1 MGKINRFVT
10 IFLFL
15 IIAAFAN
22 FEDEFSSIQNEMKNS
37 PSKAYT
43 DLQSLYLHLI
53 LHGSDEQKIK
63 VLNALIETSKMLQL
77 NYDRYEKALNELQPK
92 QTQALAS
99 KQASTQKSK
108 TSNATIKNIS
118 LEENRVILQFSK
130 PTNAFRSFTL
140 QGETIRYVF
149 DFYAVLP
156 QVNKNFKYG
165 DITIRASQ
173 FDSNIVRV
181 VIRSKDEI
189 FIQTSQEDNQF
200 IMNLPLQSQ
209 KLKFDK
215 DTTPSK
221 VVATSLK
228 DGKLQISFNKQ
239 TPYKHFILRQD
250 KIRYVYDFQAV
261 FPKVNK
267 TYRYANS
274 TIRISQF
281 NPSTVRVV
289 VATDKETDLNLT
301 VEGSDFLI
309 RFELDETALATTEQ
323 PQRKFRVVIDP
334 GHGGKDPGAVGYRGF
349 REKVIALN
357 FSLAVK
363 KYLEQSGIEVFLTRD
378 DDRYLTLNERTKF
391 ANNKKADVF
400 ISIHANA
407 AENKNLHGIETYF
420 LSPARSER
428 AKQVAAIENKE
439 VLDQMAEWSSKN
451 TFLSLI
457 NREKIIESNKLA
469 IDIQKNML
477 FNVTQKY
484 KDVRDG
490 GVREAPFCALI
501 GAQMPA
507 VLIELGYITN
517 KTEAQRLVLNRYKD
531 YQDLLAKGIAEGIIN
546 YLSIAKRF

>member
-1 MGKINRFVT
+1 MEKINRFVT

-15 IIAAFAN
+15 IVTAFAN

-53 LHGSDEQKIK
+53 LHGNDEQKIK
-63 VLNALIETSKMLQL
+63 VLNALIETSKILQL
-77 NYDRYEKALNELQPK
+77 NYDRYEKALSELQPK

-99 KQASTQKSK
+99 KQISTQKSN
-108 TSNATIKNIS
+108 TSNATMKNIS
-118 LEENRVILQFSK
+118 LEENRLILQFSK

-140 QGETIRYVF
+140 QHDTIRYVF

-156 QVNKNFKYG
+156 QVNKTFQYG

-173 FDSNIVRV
+173 FDFNIVRV
-181 VIRSKDEI
+181 VIRSKDEV

-200 IMNLPLQSQ
+200 IMSLPLQSQ

-215 DTTPSK
+215 DATPSQ
-221 VVATSLK
+221 VVATSLN
-228 DGKLQISFNKQ
+228 DGELQISFNKQ
-239 TPYKHFILRQD
+239 TSYKHFILRQD

-261 FPKVNK
+261 FPEVNK
-267 TYRYANS
+267 TYRYANN

-281 NPSTVRVV
+281 NLSTVRVV
-289 VATDKETDLNLT
+289 ITSDKEVDLNPT
-301 VEGSDFLI
+301 VEGSDFFI
-309 RFELDETALATTEQ
+309 RFVVGETVPTIAAQ

-334 GHGGKDPGAVGYRGF
+334 GHGGKDPGALGYRGY
-349 REKVIALN
+349 REKVIAFN

-378 DDRYLTLNERTKF
+378 DDCYLTLNERTKF
-391 ANNKKADVF
+391 ANDKNADVF
-400 ISIHANA
+400 VSIHANA
-407 AENKNLHGIETYF
+407 ADNKNLHGIETYF
-420 LSPARSER
+420 LSPARNER

-451 TFLSLI
+451 IFLSLM

-477 FNVTQKY
+477 FNVTRKY

-490 GVREAPFCALI
+490 GVREAPFWVLV

-517 KTEAQRLVLNRYKD
+517 KTEAQRLVLSKYKD
-531 YQDLLAKGIAEGIIN
+531 YQDLLARGIAEGIIN